1 MTGAQALIESLKREQ
16 VAHIFGYAGA
26 TICPAVDA
34 LKSHPEIGYT
44 LVRTEQNAGHMA
56 SGYARISGKVGVC
69 MVTSGPGATN
79 LITGIA
85 TAYMDSIPMVAITG
99 QVPSNLLGR
108 DIFQEVDI
116 TGAVAPFSKHSYL
129 VKDAN
134 DIPRIVKEA
143 FHIASTGRPG
153 PVLIDIP
160 IDVQE
165 QSLKKFYYPEEV
177 SIRGYKPSVKGNDL
191 QIKRVVEAI
200 RPLQT
205 AFDLRRRRR
214 VAGRRQR
221 GAAGA
226 GGAVLHPCGQD
237 HDGAGAPAHRPP
249 AEHGDDRGPR
259 QPLRQQGPGQ
269 GGPAHHGGHLG
280 PPTGPWWTRGRSSA
294 AWPPSTSTW
303 TRRRSAKICRPPSL
317 WWAM

>member
-1 MTGAQALIESLKREQ
+1 
-16 VAHIFGYAGA
+16 
-26 TICPAVDA
+26 
-34 LKSHPEIGYT
+34 
-44 LVRTEQNAGHMA
+44 MA

-200 RPLQT
+200 SRSKQPLIC
-205 AFDLRRRRR
+205 
-214 VAGRRQR
+214 
-221 GAAGA
+221 A
-226 GGAVLHPCGQD
+226 GGGVWLADAKEELLEL
-237 HDGAGAPAHRPP
+237 
-249 AEHGDDRGPR
+249 AERCSIPVVKTMMGCLLYTSPSPR
-259 QPLRQQGPGQ
+259 D
-269 GGPAHHGGHLG
+269 
-280 PPTGPWWTRGRSSA
+280 S
-294 AWPPSTSTW
+294 
-303 TRRRSAKICRPPSL
+303 
-317 WWAM
+317 

>member
-1 MTGAQALIESLKREQ
+1 MNGAHALIESLLQEG
-16 VAHIFGYAGA
+16 VTHMFGYAGA

-34 LKSHPEIGYT
+34 LKEHPEIAYT

-134 DIPRIVKEA
+134 DIPRVVKEA

-165 QSLKKFYYPEEV
+165 QHLKSFHYPEQV
-177 SIRGYKPSVKGNDL
+177 DIRGYKPSVKGNDL
-191 QIKRVVEAI
+191 
-200 RPLQT
+200 
-205 AFDLRRRRR
+205 FDSMTPVSEVDFGEQRLRMGNDFHTRNVTVNFVYRF
-214 VAGRRQR
+214 
-221 GAAGA
+221 
-226 GGAVLHPCGQD
+226 GGYK
-237 HDGAGAPAHRPP
+237 
-249 AEHGDDRGPR
+249 DRER
-259 QPLRQQGPGQ
+259 KKVDTSRF
-269 GGPAHHGGHLG
+269 GH
-280 PPTGPWWTRGRSSA
+280 
-294 AWPPSTSTW
+294 
-303 TRRRSAKICRPPSL
+303 
-317 WWAM
+317 